1 MAQLGP
7 KPQWWQSQL
16 YGFSGLVKSTGM
28 VTIIFSGFSIR
39 AKGYAP
45 TAACFPYF
53 ITMDPFCDRQN
64 QQHGSREKEKA

>member
-1 MAQLGP
+1 
-7 KPQWWQSQL
+7 
-16 YGFSGLVKSTGM
+16 M
-28 VTIIFSGFSIR
+28 VTIVFSGFSIR